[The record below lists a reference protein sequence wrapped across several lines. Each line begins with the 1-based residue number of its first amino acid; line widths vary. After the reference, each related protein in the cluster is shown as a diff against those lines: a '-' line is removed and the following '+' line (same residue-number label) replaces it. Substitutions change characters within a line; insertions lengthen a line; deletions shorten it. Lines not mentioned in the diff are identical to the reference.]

1 MTRTCR
7 NTSTPNPPA
16 PRRTINSDDRAVRAL
31 ALAIVAGFTLFVVTF
46 FFAVTVALVRWV
58 V

>member
-7 NTSTPNPPA
+7 NTPTPLPS
-16 PRRTINSDDRAVRAL
+16 RRTINSDDRAVRAL